1 MALPS
6 VLWSLVLAWFSW
18 IVYIV
23 YDRRARINRLRKA
36 GYVSLF
42 AHHSRMLLTFSQPM
56 PEWSWIFGH
65 LLVLKKYTDRYPADT
80 FITTP
85 LRDMAKD
92 FADTDMFYLDLWPF
106 TTPVL
111 CVCEADAANQ
121 ATLKNPFPKADSF
134 NIVFE
139 PIMGGPNL
147 LSMNDKEWREWRALL
162 NPGFGSGYIQD
173 LVPTFLDRIE
183 TFCGKLQER
192 AGTIFCIEELVTRMT
207 MDIIVK
213 VTL

>member
-1 MALPS
+1 MPS
-6 VLWSLVLAWFSW
+6 IVGTTVLLLIGYVF
-18 IVYIV
+18 YTT
-23 YDRRARINRLRKA
+23 YTNRARINRLRKA
-36 GYVSLF
+36 GYVSSFLF
-42 AHHSRMLLTFSQPM
+42 NAFIIFLTCSQPM
-56 PEWSWIFGH
+56 PPWNWVFGH
-65 LLVLKKYTDRYPADT
+65 LLVLKKYTDRHPADT
-80 FITTP
+80 FITTSI
-85 LRDMAKD
+85 RDMARD
-92 FADTDMFYLDLWPF
+92 FSDTDLFYLDLWPF

-121 ATLKNPFPKADSF
+121 ATTKNPFPKADSF
-134 NIVFE
+134 NVVFE

-147 LSMNDKEWREWRALL
+147 LSMNDQEWKEWRALM

-173 LVPTFLDRIE
+173 LVPAIMDNVE
-183 TFCGKLQER
+183 VFCAKLRQR

>member
-1 MALPS
+1 MPSIGWTAVLPLIGY
-6 VLWSLVLAWFSW
+6 V
-18 IVYIV
+18 VYTT
-23 YDRRARINRLRKA
+23 YTNRARINRLRKA
-36 GYVSLF
+36 GYVSLVTN
-42 AHHSRMLLTFSQPM
+42 AARKLLTPSQPM
-56 PEWSWIFGH
+56 PPWNWVFGH
-65 LLVLKKYTDRYPADT
+65 LLVLKKYTDRHPADT
-80 FITTP
+80 FITTSI
-85 LRDMAKD
+85 RDMARD
-92 FADTDMFYLDLWPF
+92 FPETDMFYLDLWPF

-121 ATLKNPFPKADSF
+121 ATTKNPFPKADSF
-134 NIVFE
+134 NVVFE

-147 LSMNDKEWREWRALL
+147 LSMNNQTWKEWRALL

-173 LVPTFLDRIE
+173 LVPVILDNIE
-183 TFCGKLQER
+183 VFCSKLQER